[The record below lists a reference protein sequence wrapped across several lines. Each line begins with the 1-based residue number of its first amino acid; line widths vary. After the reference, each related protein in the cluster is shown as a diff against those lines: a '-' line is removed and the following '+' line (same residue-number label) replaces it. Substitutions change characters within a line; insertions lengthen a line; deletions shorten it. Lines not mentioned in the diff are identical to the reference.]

1 MTTYQEAVLERLDDI
16 DQAILESD
24 ADVAISLADAYF
36 KQAMILEAALD
47 PMEFAIFQE
56 GGELMN
62 DIGDSTS
69 DSAYRRKAEKAKQKA
84 DAAEDKA
91 ADATDKS
98 VLKLMK
104 DAKEY
109 FDTGFK
115 NFNAQLKAGES
126 VVSADEVERISKAV
140 NKVLG
145 NLAKKVKSI
154 SKVITGTKETDTY
167 GDRSKATSP
176 MKIRAKTILSK
187 IADVFLAI
195 INAIGGFFKWIVT
208 SVIGFFKKIGKRKN
222 GDVVLTYEQA
232 TENNLIPGK
241 VNASMFKGDEYKG
254 DRADAYNKSVS
265 ATERFKKYGIV
276 AIKLPDE
283 DGYAVKFRFITTSQ
297 ANDLVG
303 QMGYIDRYDKCL
315 DKIVNVLS
323 REKAHDSTADALLD
337 MLRNNTATIKE
348 TQQLLNTTYKQYNAT
363 LKKINNG
370 QLKDD
375 EGNPLNKTALPGD
388 MRDEVEKV
396 TKAGYNAG
404 RIQRKNPNVSDED
417 AFEAGARAVD

>member
-36 KQAMILEAALD
+36 KQAMIMEAALD

-62 DIGDSTS
+62 DISDSTS
-69 DSAYRRKAEKAKQKA
+69 DRAYRNKAEKAKQKA

-126 VVSADEVERISKAV
+126 VVSADEVEKISKAV

-145 NLAKKVKSI
+145 SLAKKIKNI
-154 SKVITGTKETDTY
+154 SKIITSGQETDTY

-187 IADVFLAI
+187 I
-195 INAIGGFFKWIVT
+195 
-208 SVIGFFKKIGKRKN
+208 
-222 GDVVLTYEQA
+222 
-232 TENNLIPGK
+232 
-241 VNASMFKGDEYKG
+241 
-254 DRADAYNKSVS
+254 
-265 ATERFKKYGIV
+265 V
-276 AIKLPDE
+276 A
-283 DGYAVKFRFITTSQ
+283 R
-297 ANDLVG
+297 
-303 QMGYIDRYDKCL
+303 
-315 DKIVNVLS
+315 
-323 REKAHDSTADALLD
+323 
-337 MLRNNTATIKE
+337 TATSFLH
-348 TQQLLNTTYKQYNAT
+348 TSRLL
-363 LKKINNG
+363 
-370 QLKDD
+370 
-375 EGNPLNKTALPGD
+375 
-388 MRDEVEKV
+388 R
-396 TKAGYNAG
+396 
-404 RIQRKNPNVSDED
+404 RI
-417 AFEAGARAVD
+417 

>member
-69 DSAYRRKAEKAKQKA
+69 DRAYRNKAEKAKQKA
-84 DAAEDKA
+84 DAAEQKA
-91 ADATDKS
+91 MDENDKS

-126 VVSADEVERISKAV
+126 VVSADEVEKISKDV
-140 NKVLG
+140 NKLLG
-145 NLAKKVKSI
+145 NLAKKVRNI
-154 SKVITGTKETDTY
+154 SKTITGAQEKETY
-167 GDRSKATSP
+167 SDRSKATSP

-208 SVIGFFKKIGKRKN
+208 SVINFFKRIGKRKN

-232 TENNLIPGK
+232 AENNLIPGN

-254 DRADAYNKSVS
+254 DRTGAYVKSAA

-283 DGYAVKFRFITTSQ
+283 DGYAVKFRFITQSQ
-297 ANDLVG
+297 ADDLTG
-303 QMGYIDRYDKCL
+303 QMGYIDRYEKCL
-315 DKIVNVLS
+315 DKIVALLS
-323 REKAHDSTADALLD
+323 RDKAHDSTADALLD

-375 EGNPLNKTALPGD
+375 AGNPLNKTTLPGD
-388 MRDEVEKV
+388 NREAGKKL
-396 TKAGYNAG
+396 TQAGYNME

-417 AFEAGARAVD
+417 AFAAGASAVL